1 MTTTKYH
8 VRVAV
13 PFDQKKQPSPIFHNF
28 AEWIDQKQ
36 GTLRCCDDEGEF
48 LSFTT
53 YKEAEDLAKEIS
65 KFFYIV
71 EVKEYVT

>member
-1 MTTTKYH
+1 MTTTKYY

-13 PFDQKKQPSPIFHNF
+13 PFDQQKQPAPIFHNF
-28 AEWIDQKQ
+28 AEWIDEKQ
-36 GTLRCCDDEGEF
+36 GTLRCCDDEGEY

-53 YKEAEDLAKEIS
+53 YKEAEVLAQKIS

-71 EVKEYVT
+71 EVKEDVT